1 MRLTIALRR
10 VKGGITV
17 ASYEPLSDEH
27 AQKLHALRQRV
38 IETIGNNM
46 DLYGVTMSVGHMYGH
61 MYFSNEPVTLD
72 EMGDVMGMSKTSMS
86 TGMRTLM
93 DLKMVQKVWGK
104 GTRKDLYV
112 VETDWHQ
119 SFVDYFSVRWRK
131 SMEINMTALKKSLSE
146 IGALQREAEEAGET
160 DFIALLE
167 QHEQKMREA
176 VKYYRWLNR
185 LIDSFESGDIYEW
198 VPKEE

>member
-1 MRLTIALRR
+1 
-10 VKGGITV
+10 V
-17 ASYEPLSDEH
+17 ASNEPLSDAH
-27 AQKLHALRQRV
+27 AQKLHKLRQRV

-61 MYFSNEPVTLD
+61 MYLSNEPVTLD

-112 VETDWHQ
+112 IESDWHQ
-119 SFVDYFSVRWRK
+119 TFVDYFSVRWRK
-131 SMEINMTALKKSLSE
+131 SMELNMTALKKSLSE
-146 IGALQREAEEAGET
+146 IANLKREAEDTGDTA
-160 DFIALLE
+160 FIALLE
-167 QHEQKMREA
+167 EDERKMQEA
-176 VKYYRWLNR
+176 VKYYEWLNR
-185 LIDSFESGDIYEW
+185 LLDTFESGEIYDW
-198 VPKEE
+198 VPKED